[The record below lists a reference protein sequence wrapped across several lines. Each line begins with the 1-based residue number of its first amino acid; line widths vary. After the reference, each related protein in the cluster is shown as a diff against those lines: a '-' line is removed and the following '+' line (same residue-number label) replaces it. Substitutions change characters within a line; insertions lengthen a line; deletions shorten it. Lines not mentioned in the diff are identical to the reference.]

1 MDFKKNSQEYRKNSC
16 RGSQDRNNHIIE
28 MEVVYKKPEVCRVAE
43 PVVYRVAEPGEFVDW
58 TNKW

>member
-43 PVVYRVAEPGEFVDW
+43 PGEFVDW